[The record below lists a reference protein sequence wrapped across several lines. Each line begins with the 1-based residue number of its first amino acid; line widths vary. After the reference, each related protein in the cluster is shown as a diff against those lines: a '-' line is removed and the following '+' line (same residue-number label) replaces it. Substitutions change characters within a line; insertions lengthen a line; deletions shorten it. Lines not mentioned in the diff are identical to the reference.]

1 MPHTLPELRT
11 QYLENADYDVTNDVA
26 KARLFVVAVR
36 QILLL
41 QPEQGQTGG
50 TGGELFQFD
59 MKLLERQLQ
68 IALDFLRANDGGGFK
83 FFDLTCF
90 RE

>member
-1 MPHTLPELRT
+1 M
-11 QYLENADYDVTNDVA
+11 
-26 KARLFVVAVR
+26 
-36 QILLL
+36 
-41 QPEQGQTGG
+41 TGG